1 MKHQSPRRA
10 APWLAAAAALA
21 TSATMP
27 AHAQTAPVAAAPSAP
42 AAPAA
47 WQDTVT
53 FGLQIEGGII
63 ANTAS
68 PSNGINYGQLFTD
81 RSNDLQLNQVLATI
95 QRPLD
100 PKATGYDF
108 GFKLQAMAGTD
119 ARYTRWTYFG
129 RGQSGSRVQGD
140 IVEANVLV
148 HAPWFTSGGVDFKV
162 GLYSTPIGAETIDPS
177 TNSFYSHSYIF
188 NFGIPLKH
196 AGGYATWHV
205 TDVVDL
211 YAGIDSGVNT
221 TFGTGDN
228 NGSAAFLAGIGLN
241 LMGGDLTV
249 LALTHIGPENANR
262 GPGAV
267 VGANNFNRYIGD
279 VVVTWKVNKK
289 LTLITELNYIGD
301 DNPNITTA
309 NGAPANGASAYGIA
323 QYIGYTVNDTLTL
336 NARLEVF
343 NDTKNFFV
351 AAFPGHNTFNAF
363 QSGYALTP
371 AYSVQG
377 NSGVTYGAITL
388 GVTYKPDLS
397 TLKLPGTLLIRPEI
411 RYDTALNGAK
421 PFNRST
427 VTGVGKDNGAFT
439 IGSDFVW
446 TF

>member
-1 MKHQSPRRA
+1 MKKLSPRRA

-21 TSATMP
+21 TTATMP
-27 AHAQTAPVAAAPSAP
+27 AYAQTATAAP
-42 AAPAA
+42 AAPAPPAA
-47 WQDTVT
+47 WQDTIA

-63 ANTAS
+63 GNTAS
-68 PSNGINYGQLFTD
+68 PNNGINFGQLFTD
-81 RSNDLQLNQVLATI
+81 KSNDFQLNQVLATI

-108 GFKLQAMAGTD
+108 GFKLQGLIGTD

-129 RGQSGSRVQGD
+129 RGQSGTRVQGD
-140 IVEANVLV
+140 IVEANVLL
-148 HAPWFTSGGVDFKV
+148 HTPWLTSGGVDFKV
-162 GLYSTPIGAETIDPS
+162 GLYVTPFGAETIDAS

-196 AGGYATWHV
+196 TGGYATWHV

-211 YAGIDSGVNT
+211 YAGFDTGVNT
-221 TFGTGDN
+221 LIGNSDN
-228 NGSAAFLAGIGLN
+228 NGSGAFLGGIGLN

-249 LALTHIGPENANR
+249 LALTHIGPENPNR

-267 VGANNFNRYIGD
+267 VGANNFNREIAD
-279 VVVTWKVNKK
+279 VVITWKANKK
-289 LTLITELNYIGD
+289 LTFITELNYIHD

-309 NGAPANGASAYGIA
+309 NGVSANGASAGGIA
-323 QYIGYTVNDTLTL
+323 QYIGYALTDALTL

-343 NDTKNFFV
+343 NDSKNFFV
-351 AAFPGHNTFNAF
+351 AAFPGNNSYNAA

-371 AYSVQG
+371 AYSAAG
-377 NSGVTYGAITL
+377 NRGVTYGAVTL
-388 GVTYKPDLS
+388 GVTYKPALD
-397 TLKLPGTLLIRPEI
+397 TMKLPGTLLIRPEV
-411 RYDTALNGAK
+411 RYDTSLDGTR

-427 VTGVGKDNGAFT
+427 LTGVGKDTGVFT